1 VTGVVNS
8 TVNNAVRTS
17 AFIVEQPGML
27 TLIQDEGRFGAHR
40 LGLSTG
46 GPADPLA
53 FHWANRL
60 CGNKLGVSALEVS
73 VGGLVLEANVATRI
87 AVCGAHMPLT
97 INHRAK
103 SLWRSHQVKPG
114 DRIELGFANEGV
126 RAYFSVAGGFDIPTI
141 FGSASTVVRESM
153 GGLNGGKLQSGDV
166 LPCKENLNGR
176 CFMLPRAYRPL
187 YGHHAMLRVIPGYQQ
202 HSFSRQQQ
210 RRFFSHEYF
219 VSAYSDRMG
228 CRLEGAAISVDI
240 DGILSEGICHGAIQI
255 PPDGQPIVLMND
267 RQTIGGYPKLGSVL
281 SLDVAQLAQLKPG
294 SKVSFELI
302 TVEEAHNIHHLAASY
317 FEQVKPEPC

>member
-1 VTGVVNS
+1 MSRAVND
-8 TVNNAVRTS
+8 AVSNS
-17 AFIVEQPGML
+17 AFIVEQPGLL

-60 CGNKLGVSALEVS
+60 CDNALGVSALEVS

-103 SLWRSHQVKPG
+103 SLWRSHQIKPG

-126 RAYFSVAGGFDIPTI
+126 RAYVAVAGGFDIPTI

-153 GGLNGGKLQSGDV
+153 GGLNGGKLQPGDV

-176 CFMLPRAYRPL
+176 CFILPRGYRPL

-210 RRFFSHEYF
+210 RRFFSHEYV

-228 CRLEGAAISVDI
+228 CRLEGPAISTDI
-240 DGILSEGICHGAIQI
+240 GGILSEGICHGAIQI

-267 RQTIGGYPKLGSVL
+267 RQTMGGYPKLGSVL

-294 SKVSFELI
+294 NKVFFEPI

-317 FEQVKPEPC
+317 FKQVKPEPC